1 MSERAAWYGVPPE
14 IYNIEQT
21 PDRSGSKR
29 RRAYSTVLFSKKLLV
44 YDRSILGSRVG
55 TMATQITFSG
65 TVEHNDDAEFP
76 FVAVVVADGQVLAR
90 YPVRT
95 GAAGRAKLDEAFAML
110 KAQAATQTDAARYEE
125 LSGIIAW
132 LDAMPHTETAAA
144 MAAQRERA
152 VAEQMEITK
161 RRLET
166 MLTGTRAH

>member
-1 MSERAAWYGVPPE
+1 MR
-14 IYNIEQT
+14 N
-21 PDRSGSKR
+21 
-29 RRAYSTVLFSKKLLV
+29 
-44 YDRSILGSRVG
+44 
-55 TMATQITFSG
+55 
-65 TVEHNDDAEFP
+65 FP

-110 KAQAATQTDAARYEE
+110 KAQAATQTDAARYEQ

-152 VAEQMEITK
+152 VAAQMEITK

-166 MLTGTRAH
+166 LRTGTCAG